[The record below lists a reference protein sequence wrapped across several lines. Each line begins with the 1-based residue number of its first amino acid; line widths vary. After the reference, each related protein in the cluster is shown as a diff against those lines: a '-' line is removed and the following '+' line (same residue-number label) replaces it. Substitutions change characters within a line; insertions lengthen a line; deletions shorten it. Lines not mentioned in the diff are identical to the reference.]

1 MVLVKTVEVV
11 SILFAVLV
19 FGVFWG
25 PWIALTRSI
34 RTLGPDT
41 FLEVVH
47 RLDRNLGGLMG
58 VLMPVTIL
66 LLVPALFLT
75 HGLQLV
81 LSIAALMLFV
91 VTLIVTAAIEVPVVK
106 IIRGWTSTPLPANWE
121 QLRDRWVSFHLARV
135 IPGFLGV
142 AALVIALA
150 L

>member
-1 MVLVKTVEVV
+1 MIIVKTVELV
-11 SILFAVLV
+11 SILFAVLT

-58 VLMPVTIL
+58 VLLPVTIL
-66 LLVPALFLT
+66 LLMPALFLT
-75 HGLQLV
+75 HGAQLA
-81 LSIAALMLFV
+81 LSIAALVLFII
-91 VTLIVTAAIEVPVVK
+91 TLVVTAAIEVPVVK
-106 IIRGWTSTPLPANWE
+106 IIRGWTSTPLPGNWK

-150 L
+150 V

>member
-1 MVLVKTVEVV
+1 MVLVQAVEVT
-11 SILFAVLV
+11 SILLAALT

-34 RTLGPDT
+34 RRLGPDT
-41 FLEVVH
+41 FLEIVH
-47 RLDRNLGGLMG
+47 LLDRNLGGLMS

-66 LLVPALFLT
+66 SLVPALFLT
-75 HGLQLV
+75 HGPRLF
-81 LSIAALMLFV
+81 LSVAALVLFV

-106 IIRGWTSTPLPANWE
+106 IVRGWTSTPLPANWE
-121 QLRDRWVSFHLARV
+121 ALRDRWLSFHLARV

-142 AALVIALA
+142 AALVIAVA